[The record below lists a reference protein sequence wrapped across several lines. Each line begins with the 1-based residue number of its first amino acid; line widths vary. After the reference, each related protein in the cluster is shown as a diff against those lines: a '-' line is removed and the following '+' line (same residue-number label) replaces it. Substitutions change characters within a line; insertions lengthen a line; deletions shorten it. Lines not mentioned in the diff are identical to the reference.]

1 MSRDVTVG
9 PLAGFEDGVAR
20 RVDSG
25 DTSICV
31 VRCGDAVYAI
41 NDVCSHEDYSL
52 SVGEVDV
59 EECAIECWKHGSLF
73 SLVTGAPL
81 TFPATR
87 PVATYEV
94 SIDADQVVVHLLD
107 DAGES
112 ADDAGQRDGAA

>member
-1 MSRDVTVG
+1 MSREVTVG
-9 PLAGFEDGVAR
+9 PLSGLENGVAQ

-25 DTSICV
+25 DATICV
-31 VRCGDAVYAI
+31 VRCGDTVYAI
-41 NDVCSHEDYSL
+41 DDVCSHEDYSL

-73 SLVTGAPL
+73 SLVTGVPL

-94 SIDADQVVVHLLD
+94 TIDADQVVVHLPD
-107 DAGES
+107 DARTS
-112 ADDAGQRDGAA
+112 DGAA

>member
-1 MSRDVTVG
+1 MTRDVAVG
-9 PLAGFEDGVAR
+9 PLSGLKDGVAQR
-20 RVDSG
+20 IDSG
-25 DTSICV
+25 EVSICV

-73 SLVTGAPL
+73 SLVTGVPL

-87 PVATYEV
+87 PVSTYEV
-94 SIDADQVVVHLLD
+94 SIEADQVVVHLPD
-107 DAGES
+107 DAARS
-112 ADDAGQRDGAA
+112 DGAG

>member
-9 PLAGFEDGVAR
+9 PLPSLEDGVAQ
-20 RVDSG
+20 RVDGG

-31 VRCGDAVYAI
+31 VRCGDKVFAI
-41 NDVCSHEDYSL
+41 DDVCSHEDYSL

-94 SIDADQVVVHLLD
+94 SIEADQVVVHLPD
-107 DAGES
+107 GADTRADAK
-112 ADDAGQRDGAA
+112 DGAA

>member
-1 MSRDVTVG
+1 MTRDVTVG
-9 PLAGFEDGVAR
+9 PISGLEDGVAQR
-20 RVDSG
+20 I
-25 DTSICV
+25 DTGEISICV
-31 VRCGDAVYAI
+31 VRCGEAVYAI

-87 PVATYEV
+87 PVATYDV
-94 SIDADQVVVHLLD
+94 SIDAGQVVVHLLE
-107 DAGES
+107 DA
-112 ADDAGQRDGAA
+112 DTNDGAA

>member
-1 MSRDVTVG
+1 MSKEVTVG
-9 PLAGFEDGVAR
+9 PLSDLEDGVAR
-20 RVDSG
+20 RVESG
-25 DTSICV
+25 DTAICV

-73 SLVTGAPL
+73 SLITGAPI

-87 PVATYEV
+87 AVATYEV
-94 SIDADQVVVHLLD
+94 SIEDDQVVVHLPD
-107 DAGES
+107 DAVE
-112 ADDAGQRDGAA
+112 RDGAA

>member
-1 MSRDVTVG
+1 MSRDVVVG
-9 PLAGFEDGVAR
+9 ALSGLEDGVAQR
-20 RVDSG
+20 IDSG
-25 DTSICV
+25 VTSICV

-41 NDVCSHEDYSL
+41 DDVCSHEDYSL
-52 SVGEVDV
+52 AVGEVNL

-94 SIDADQVVVHLLD
+94 SIEGDQVVVHLPD
-107 DAGES
+107 DSATS
-112 ADDAGQRDGAA
+112 ADPEDGAA